1 MDRSLKERLIG
12 AAVLVAL
19 AFWLIPWA
27 LNGPDPTE
35 EADVRETLELPAAQ
49 GSSAPVRTQTVH
61 LDENR
66 TPAAQIEANV
76 ELSANPAVGSSAG
89 EVEPNLPSEP
99 QRLVEVENANTS
111 TGEGWIVQLGSFSEE
126 ENARRL
132 ADRVTTFGFT
142 TRVSTYTASGSTM
155 FRVRVGPELSHD
167 RAMDIA
173 SSLSANG
180 FVAQVITQD

>member
-1 MDRSLKERLIG
+1 MDRGLKERLIG

-35 EADVRETLELPAAQ
+35 ETDVRETLELPAAQ

-66 TPAAQIEANV
+66 TPAAQIEANA

-132 ADRVTTFGFT
+132 ADRVATFGFT
-142 TRVSTYTASGSTM
+142 TRVSTYTTSGSTM

-173 SSLSANG
+173 SSLGANG

>member
-1 MDRSLKERLIG
+1 MDRGLKERLIG

-49 GSSAPVRTQTVH
+49 GSSAPVRTHTVY

-66 TPAAQIEANV
+66 TPAEQIEANV
-76 ELSANPAVGSSAG
+76 ELSANPAVGSFAG

-99 QRLVEVENANTS
+99 QRLVEVENA
-111 TGEGWIVQLGSFSEE
+111 IPQLVKAG
-126 ENARRL
+126 
-132 ADRVTTFGFT
+132 
-142 TRVSTYTASGSTM
+142 
-155 FRVRVGPELSHD
+155 
-167 RAMDIA
+167 
-173 SSLSANG
+173 
-180 FVAQVITQD
+180 